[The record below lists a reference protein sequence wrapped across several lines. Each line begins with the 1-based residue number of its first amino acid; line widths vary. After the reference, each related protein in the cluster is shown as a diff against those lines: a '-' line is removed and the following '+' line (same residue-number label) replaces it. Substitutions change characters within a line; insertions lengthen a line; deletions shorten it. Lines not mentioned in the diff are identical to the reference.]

1 MRKLNVV
8 LIQGNKKNDAILK
21 IKDDSLTIATNDG
34 NLIKIPYSNIK
45 NSSYHEDDEQLH
57 IIQYGGSTTYLG
69 MKKDQQLINQLREIS
84 QQKNEEIIQT
94 EYVKTE
100 QKEINSVKKMPSE
113 SIDQES
119 QTTTLNNAQ
128 VSNDDSATSIRVNIF
143 DLIPVIIGIGFFIW
157 GVYWLSGGAETNS
170 RRDSAERAAVS
181 KLAGDYLSPSE
192 ISCKYNSTSGD
203 IIIVKCTTT
212 SDILID
218 SFDSNTIWFGYLPS
232 ASGSNYRYSVGI
244 NENEVILELN

>member
-8 LIQGNKKNDAILK
+8 LIQGNKKDDAILK
-21 IKDDSLTIATNDG
+21 IKDDSLTITTKDG

-45 NSSYHEDDEQLH
+45 NSSYYEDDEQLH

-113 SIDQES
+113 SNSQES
-119 QTTTLNNAQ
+119 QTTTLNNEQ
-128 VSNDDSATSIRVNIF
+128 VNNVDNVAESGIDIF
-143 DLIPVIIGIGFFIW
+143 NLMRVIIGIGGLIW
-157 GVYWLSGGAETNS
+157 CAYWFLGGAETS
-170 RRDSAERAAVS
+170 SHRDSAERAAVS

-212 SDILID
+212 NDLLID

-244 NENEVILELN
+244 DKDEVISELN